1 MSQSKV
7 FIIEMCP
14 YAKVVVAC
22 KMIQCAEFCV
32 KWVFL
37 LRSTCLRQKLQVI
50 NKLFIFTLQRC
61 LNFLCHPLPIL

>member
-14 YAKVVVAC
+14 YTKVVVAC

-37 LRSTCLRQKLQVI
+37 LRSTCL
-50 NKLFIFTLQRC
+50 
-61 LNFLCHPLPIL
+61 